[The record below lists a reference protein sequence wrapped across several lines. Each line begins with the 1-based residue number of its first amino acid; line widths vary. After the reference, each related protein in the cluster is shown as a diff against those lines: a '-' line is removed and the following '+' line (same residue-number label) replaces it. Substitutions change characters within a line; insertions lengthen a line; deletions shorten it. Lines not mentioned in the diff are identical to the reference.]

1 MVRSAYPTNAV
12 TLMSQAPQFPVDP
25 RIYLAAERT
34 FLAWIRTGLACMGFG
49 FVVARFGLFMRELV
63 LSNPTVAHH
72 SSTGVSLPVGI
83 ALIGIGILV
92 TIAAAV
98 RHHRYI
104 QAIERACFQQEF
116 GVGFGV
122 VVAVLLAL
130 FGLIMTLYLLVL

>member
-1 MVRSAYPTNAV
+1 MPATPEYT
-12 TLMSQAPQFPVDP
+12 VDP

-63 LSNPTVAHH
+63 LDKPALSHA
-72 SSTGVSLPVGI
+72 SSGFSLPVGI

-92 TIAAAV
+92 TVTAAV

-104 QAIERACFQQEF
+104 QAIDQGRFQQTF
-116 GVGFGV
+116 GVGFGIG
-122 VVAVLLAL
+122 VATLLAL
-130 FGLIMTLYLLVL
+130 LGLIMALYLLVL

>member
-1 MVRSAYPTNAV
+1 
-12 TLMSQAPQFPVDP
+12 MSQAPQFTVDP

-72 SSTGVSLPVGI
+72 PSTGISVPVGI
-83 ALIGIGILV
+83 ALISIGILITV
-92 TIAAAV
+92 TAAV

-104 QAIERACFQQEF
+104 QAIDRACFQQKF

-122 VVAVLLAL
+122 GVAVLLAL
-130 FGLIMTLYLLVL
+130 IGLIMALYLLVL